1 MQRIIAH
8 LATFAKRCF
17 FADLHAT
24 HGIALQRMATNCNEY
39 ATNRISSHI
48 TKNDAWNLAQDLFY
62 VLWAILFLSSSPAI
76 NNCDNT
82 CTARLIVFK
91 YESKVYFVPLSICK
105 QVYCISHF
113 ENRSDFFGFNVVHD
127 CVISFLLVE
136 VQWTFLNCLWC
147 LKFVPK
153 ISYLASYW
161 LLHLRLPFEQLTL
174 QLLHLPY

>member
-76 NNCDNT
+76 YNCDKT

-105 QVYCISHF
+105 QVYCIFMNEFLFLFIVSHF
-113 ENRSDFFGFNVVHD
+113 ENRSDFFGFNIVHD
-127 CVISFLLVE
+127 CVISILYVE
-136 VQWTFLNCLWC
+136 V
-147 LKFVPK
+147 
-153 ISYLASYW
+153 
-161 LLHLRLPFEQLTL
+161 
-174 QLLHLPY
+174 